1 MKKILIAV
9 LAVLLLV
16 SVAAYATETL
26 KITPDLVVP
35 GKVVFG
41 AGKPSRNMQIG
52 DENLRYVETRV
63 NNITE
68 SMNFQNARIKTRRFV
83 YTNDHQDIYTLDEN
97 GEFVS
102 FIRAGLP
109 LGSNA
114 PLPAADIS
122 AVDAAIAAAE
132 GLGIH
137 LSEDQV
143 KNPDDANE
151 RSDWGGFQVVFSMGK
166 DPRIDDRV
174 IVSLDGDYSL
184 FSLILQNSGIDSM
197 DEVNVAFFDNAFEEY
212 CQGLETKPAEANV
225 CYVRYGE
232 TVTAQYSVWFMD
244 EMECVWIESVSF
256 ADVNE
261 R

>member
-52 DENLRYVETRV
+52 EENIRYIETRV

-83 YTNDHQDIYTLDEN
+83 YTNDYQDIYTLDEN

-114 PLPAADIS
+114 PLPPADIS

-132 GLGIH
+132 NFGIV
-137 LSEDQV
+137 LTEEQLEY
-143 KNPDDANE
+143 PDSANDLV
-151 RSDWGGFQVVFSMGK
+151 DWGGYEVIFKMGK
-166 DPRIDDRV
+166 DSRIEDRV
-174 IVSLDGDYSL
+174 IVSLDADYSL
-184 FSLILQNSGIDSM
+184 FSLIRQNSGIDSM
-197 DEVNVAFFDNAFEEY
+197 DEVDVTFFDNVFAEY
-212 CQGLETKPAEANV
+212 CQGLEMQPAKINV
-225 CYVRYGE
+225 YYKRYGE
-232 TVTAQYSVWFMD
+232 TITALYSLQFMN
-244 EMECVWIESVSF
+244 EYGSIWIESVSF
-256 ADVNE
+256 ADVN
-261 R
+261 

>member
-16 SVAAYATETL
+16 GVAAYATETL

-35 GKVVFG
+35 GKVIFG
-41 AGKPSRNMQIG
+41 AAKPSRNMQFG
-52 DENLRYVETRV
+52 EENLRYVETRV

-83 YTNDHQDIYTLDEN
+83 YTNENQDIYTLDEN

-114 PLPAADIS
+114 PLPPADIS

-132 GLGIH
+132 NFGIV
-137 LSEDQV
+137 LTEEQLEY
-143 KNPDDANE
+143 PDSANE

-197 DEVNVAFFDNAFEEY
+197 DEVDVTFFDNAFAEY
-212 CQGLETKPAEANV
+212 CQGLEMQPAKTNV
-225 CYVRYGE
+225 YYKRYGE
-232 TVTAQYSVWFMD
+232 TITALYSLQFMN
-244 EMECVWIESVSF
+244 EYGSIWIESVSF
-256 ADVNE
+256 ADVN
-261 R
+261 